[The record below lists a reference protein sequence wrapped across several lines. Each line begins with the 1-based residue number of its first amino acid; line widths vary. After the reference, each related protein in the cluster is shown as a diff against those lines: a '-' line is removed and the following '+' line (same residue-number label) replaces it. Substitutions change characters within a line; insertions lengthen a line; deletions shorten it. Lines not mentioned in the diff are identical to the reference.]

1 MLPGL
6 FKSVDQC
13 CVRSSKASAL
23 WRGYIDMATFE
34 ERPGSVVCDHIWTLG
49 SWNKFWS
56 CLFNVCPKTGKV
68 TLLIICILLTS
79 SILISDMV
87 HIRGFILEN
96 LKKKKRTFLGLL
108 ALLSTILFFIL
119 RDISY
124 IYLLQFWVFE
134 RHGFDLQSSFIFL
147 FIEYKRLMLLI
158 F

>member
-96 LKKKKRTFLGLL
+96 LKKKKELLLVFLLCCPL
-108 ALLSTILFFIL
+108 YYFSFF
-119 RDISY
+119 
-124 IYLLQFWVFE
+124 V
-134 RHGFDLQSSFIFL
+134 IFL
-147 FIEYKRLMLLI
+147 TFTYFNFGFLKGTVLICRVLLY
-158 F
+158 FYSLNTRD